1 MAGIQ
6 ATATMDTVTLTTLY
20 PPVKTDSFI
29 PTPLKISTITATAS
43 LSCGSIDADLLYD
56 ALVISNTDEGI
67 LYVEYGEKY
76 GSQKYKGFHK
86 KLTIARRRK
95 PAARRFDNQVTIL
108 VRLVCET
115 ENKTEMTNIKVFK
128 NGNVQMT
135 GLKTPA
141 QGYRALN
148 YIINYMKQNPAITDN
163 KDPSITN
170 FQLRLINS
178 DFAIGFEVKRD
189 KLHKTLSKLYPGTF
203 STYEPCIYPGVKIQF
218 NYNHTHP
225 TSSIDGICKC
235 VNPCNG
241 KGGGCGDGGCK
252 KVTIAIFQSGSVIVT
267 GARSYDQLES
277 AYNYVCKVLAAHADE
292 IKRPPVPVA

>member
-6 ATATMDTVTLTTLY
+6 AVARMETVTQSTIY
-20 PPVKTDSFI
+20 PPVKTESFA

-43 LSCGSIDADLLYD
+43 LGCESINADLLYD
-56 ALVISNTDEGI
+56 ALTISTNDQGI

-76 GSQKYKGFHK
+76 GLQKYKGFHK

-108 VRLVCET
+108 VRLNGT
-115 ENKTEMTNIKVFK
+115 ELTNIKVFK

-141 QGYRALN
+141 QGYRVLE
-148 YIINYMKQNPAITDN
+148 YIMTIMRANPAITDS

-178 DFAIGFEVKRD
+178 DFSIGYEVKRD
-189 KLHKTLSKLYPGTF
+189 KLHKLLSKLYTGTF

-218 NYNHTHP
+218 NFNVDQP
-225 TSSIDGICKC
+225 TSATDGICKC
-235 VNPCNG
+235 SNPCNG
-241 KGGGCGDGGCK
+241 KGGGYGDGGCK

-267 GARSYDQLES
+267 GARSYNQLQS
-277 AYNYVCKVLAAHADE
+277 AYNYICKVLATHTDE
-292 IKRPPVPVA
+292 IKRPSVPLD

>member
-6 ATATMDTVTLTTLY
+6 AVASMETITLTTIN
-20 PPVKTDSFI
+20 PPVKTDSFN

-43 LSCGSIDADLLYD
+43 LGCECINADLLYD
-56 ALVISNTDEGI
+56 ALNPTDNGI

-108 VRLVCET
+108 VRLV
-115 ENKTEMTNIKVFK
+115 NGDKTELTNIKVFK

-141 QGYRALN
+141 QGYRALE
-148 YIINYMKQNPAITDN
+148 YVIGFMKQNPVITSN
-163 KDPSITN
+163 QTPSINN

-178 DFAIGFEVKRD
+178 DFTIGFEVKRD
-189 KLHKTLSKLYPGTF
+189 KLHKILSKVYSGTF

-218 NYNHTHP
+218 NYNHSHP
-225 TSSIDGICKC
+225 TSPFDGVCKC

-241 KGGGCGDGGCK
+241 KGSAYGDGGCK

-277 AYNYVCKVLAAHADE
+277 AYNYICKVLANHADE
-292 IKRPPVPVA
+292 IKRPPVPVS